1 MPESIEKP
9 FGSTVLRLGRDYKD
23 LVVLDAD
30 LQRATETQEFAE
42 TFPDRY
48 FNVGVSEANMIG
60 IAAGLAL
67 SGKTVFC
74 GTFSCFIT
82 QRVYDQ
88 VAISVAY
95 TQTSVKLFGF
105 EPALTSGN
113 NGATHQSVMDLAIM
127 RAMPGMTVYDPLDG
141 NEFRALMEYQAT
153 HPEPAYVRAFRK
165 TAPLLIDS
173 GDNFEPG
180 KVYTL
185 KQGNDV
191 SIITCGI
198 MLPYCMEVSEELN
211 NRGISVDL
219 LATSSIK
226 PLQAEQ
232 IIASVKRTHCLVSVE
247 NHSIIGGL
255 GGAICEILSV
265 NYPVPIIRI
274 GIQDQFGEIGSRDWL
289 FGKFQ
294 MDKKAI
300 ALAAEKAMQLK
311 DKFQESGNARL

>member
-1 MPESIEKP
+1 MPESIKKP
-9 FGSTVLRLGRDYKD
+9 FGHTVLRLGEEYKN
-23 LVVLDAD
+23 LVVMDAD
-30 LQRATETQEFAE
+30 LQRATETQEFAK
-42 TFPDRY
+42 TYPDRY

-95 TQTSVKLFGF
+95 TKANVKLFGF
-105 EPALTSGN
+105 EPALTSGH

-141 NEFRALMEYQAT
+141 NEFTALMEYLAT

-165 TAPLLIDS
+165 SAPLLIDS
-173 GDNFEPG
+173 ENEFSPG
-180 KVYTL
+180 KVYNL
-185 KQGNDV
+185 SQGNDL

-198 MLPYCMEVSEELN
+198 MLPYCIEVSEELGKI
-211 NRGISVDL
+211 GISVDL

-247 NHSIIGGL
+247 NHSILGGL
-255 GGAICEILSV
+255 GGAVCEILSA

-274 GIQDQFGEIGSRDWL
+274 GIRDLFGEIGSRDYL
-289 FGKFQ
+289 LNRFQ
-294 MDKKAI
+294 MDKKSI
-300 ALAAEKAMQLK
+300 LLAANKAMQLK
-311 DKFQESGNARL
+311 DKFQEAGNVRL